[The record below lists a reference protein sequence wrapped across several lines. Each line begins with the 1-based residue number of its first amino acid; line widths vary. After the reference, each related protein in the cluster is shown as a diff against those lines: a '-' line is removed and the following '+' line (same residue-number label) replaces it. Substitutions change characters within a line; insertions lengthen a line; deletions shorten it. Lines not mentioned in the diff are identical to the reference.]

1 MTATSNTQRVASLPF
16 GDLRRHGD
24 LAALLTDDGVVTY
37 EQLADRVDE
46 LALTLAGARRLVLV
60 RGCRSVDTVVA
71 YLAALTAG
79 HPVILAPA
87 ARTDRSDPW
96 LTTHDPDIVLDA
108 DRDGMQVDIRRETSA
123 HELHPDLAL
132 LLTTSGSTGSPR
144 LVRLSHQN
152 LSSNAAAI
160 AEYLGL
166 GTADR
171 GVLNLPLHYC
181 YGLSVLNSH
190 LTVGAGVVVTD
201 LSVVDEC
208 FWTLMERH
216 GVTGLAGVPHTF
228 DLLDASGFADREL
241 SRLRY
246 VTQAG
251 GKLAPERVT
260 QYLQLG
266 QRRGWDFLV
275 MYGQTE
281 ATARMAYLPTELAER
296 HPSAIGVAIP
306 GGRLRLEPVDE
317 VSDPA
322 IGELVY
328 AGPNVMMG
336 YANRPA
342 DLALGAE
349 LTELRTGDLGRAL
362 PDGLFEVVG
371 RCSRFAK
378 VFGLR
383 LDLDEIERH
392 LRSAGMP
399 AACAEVDGSLVL
411 VVERRRHVARARSAA
426 AALCDVPLWVVHAVC
441 ADIPST
447 DSGKTDHRAV
457 AEIARTVVRDAPR
470 ATGGASSD
478 ELCALYAEL
487 LGRDVVTPGDS
498 FVGLGADSLSYV
510 ELSVRLG
517 ERLDRLPRDWHLRTI
532 TELSSTRSKTP
543 RRGTSTDPS
552 VILRALAILLIVAT
566 HANLLTV
573 MGGAHALLAVAGYN
587 AARFLPRHGPAA
599 RRLARTAWRI
609 ALPSGL
615 WIGTIA
621 VFTAEYGPA
630 TALMANGFVGSD
642 TWTLDWQFWFLEAI
656 VWTSLGLAAVLAFP
670 AVRRLERLSPFA
682 LGPRSGRRRS
692 RAAVRPRRRRGRGD
706 RALHRHDRPVVL
718 RPRLGGSSRPHHGA
732 ACTRHRARR
741 ADVGRLLRGPLA
753 RALRHGRDRGARLGA
768 AAAPAGP
775 AGHGLRRPGRGLAVD
790 LPHALAD
797 LPAPGDGVP
806 AAGDA
811 LVTPGR
817 ARLPPAVDPAR
828 RRHRATSPSSSGVL
842 SSASSRGWRSTSMAA
857 LIAAPISTE
866 IDST

>member
-24 LAALLTDDGVVTY
+24 LAALLTDDVVVTY

-46 LALTLAGARRLVLV
+46 LARTLAGARRLVLV

-87 ARTDRSDPW
+87 ARTDRTDPW
-96 LTTHDPDIVLDA
+96 LTTHDPDIVLDT
-108 DRDGMQVDIRRETSA
+108 DGAMQVDIRRGTSA
-123 HELHPDLAL
+123 HELHPNLAL

-160 AEYLGL
+160 AEYLDL
-166 GTADR
+166 GITDR

-190 LTVGAGVVVTD
+190 LTVGAGVVVTE

-208 FWTLMERH
+208 FWTLMEQH
-216 GVTGLAGVPHTF
+216 AVTGLAGVPHTF

-241 SRLRY
+241 GRLRY

-281 ATARMAYLPTELAER
+281 ATARIAYLPTELAER
-296 HPSAIGVAIP
+296 HPSGIGVAIP

-328 AGPNVMMG
+328 SGPNVMMG

-362 PDGLFEVVG
+362 PDGVFEVVG

-411 VVERRRHVARARSAA
+411 VVERRRHRARARTAA

-447 DSGKTDHRAV
+447 DSGKTDLRAV

-470 ATGGASSD
+470 STGGASSD

-487 LGRDVVTPGDS
+487 LGRDVVTPDDS

-532 TELSSTRSKTP
+532 AELSSTRGKTP

-566 HANLLTV
+566 HANLLTI

-621 VFTAEYGPA
+621 VFTAKYEPA

-656 VWTSLGLAAVLAFP
+656 VWTSLGLAAVLAVP
-670 AVRRLERLSPFA
+670 AVRRLERLAPFAWSLALVSVAATLRFGLAGVEAGVTERYTGTIVLWCFA
-682 LGPRSGRRRS
+682 LGWAAA
-692 RAAVRPRRRRGRGD
+692 RARTMAQRGLITTLAVLMSVGFFGD
-706 RALHRHDRPVVL
+706 LWRELFVVAAIAVLVWVPPLRLPARLATACGVLAAASLSIYLTHWQIYPHLEMEYPLLATLSSLLVGLAYHRLSSPLVDGVERVCVEFGRALVRSVARVSL
-718 RPRLGGSSRPHHGA
+718 RVDGRVD
-732 ACTRHRARR
+732 RR
-741 ADVGRLLRGPLA
+741 ADQ
-753 RALRHGRDRGARLGA
+753 H
-768 AAAPAGP
+768 
-775 AGHGLRRPGRGLAVD
+775 
-790 LPHALAD
+790 
-797 LPAPGDGVP
+797 
-806 AAGDA
+806 
-811 LVTPGR
+811 
-817 ARLPPAVDPAR
+817 
-828 RRHRATSPSSSGVL
+828 
-842 SSASSRGWRSTSMAA
+842 
-857 LIAAPISTE
+857 
-866 IDST
+866 

>member
-1 MTATSNTQRVASLPF
+1 MTATSHTQRVAGLPF

-24 LAALLTDDGVVTY
+24 QPALLTDDGIVTY
-37 EQLADRVDE
+37 QQLAGRVDE
-46 LALTLAGARRLVLV
+46 LALTLAGGRRLVLV

-87 ARTDRSDPW
+87 ARSDRSAPW

-108 DRDGMQVDIRRETSA
+108 DGSVDHGGGLQVDIRREVSA

-160 AEYLGL
+160 AEYLDL
-166 GTADR
+166 DTTDR

-190 LTVGAGVVVTD
+190 LTVGSGVVVTD

-208 FWTLMERH
+208 FWTLVEQH

-228 DLLDASGFADREL
+228 DMLDASGFADREL
-241 SRLRY
+241 GRLRY

-281 ATARMAYLPTELAER
+281 ATARMAYLPTTLAER
-296 HPSAIGVAIP
+296 HPSAIGAAIP
-306 GGRLRLEPVDE
+306 GGRLRLEPVDN

-322 IGELVY
+322 VGELVY
-328 AGPNVMMG
+328 SGPNVMMG

-342 DLALGAE
+342 DLARGAE

-371 RCSRFAK
+371 RSSRFAK

-392 LRSAGMP
+392 LQAAGMP
-399 AACAEVDGSLVL
+399 AACAEVDGSLVV

-426 AALCDVPLWVVHAVC
+426 AALCDIPPWVVLATC

-447 DSGKTDHRAV
+447 DTGKTDHRAV
-457 AEIARTVVRDAPR
+457 AEIARTAFRDAPR
-470 ATGGASSD
+470 STGGASPD
-478 ELCALYAEL
+478 ELCVLYAEL
-487 LGRDVVTPGDS
+487 LGREVVTPGDS

-532 TELSSTRSKTP
+532 ADLSSTTGRKP

-552 VILRALAILLIVAT
+552 VVLRALAILLIVAT

-587 AARFLPRHGPAA
+587 AARFLPRHGRAA

-615 WIGTIA
+615 WIVTLA
-621 VFTAEYGPA
+621 VFTTDYQPA

-656 VWTSLGLAAVLAFP
+656 VWTSLGLAVVLAVP
-670 AVRRLERLSPFA
+670 AVRRLERFAPFAWALGLVAVAAVLRFGLAGVEAGVTERYTGTIVLWCFA
-682 LGPRSGRRRS
+682 LGW
-692 RAAVRPRRRRGRGD
+692 AA
-706 RALHRHDRPVVL
+706 A
-718 RPRLGGSSRPHHGA
+718 
-732 ACTRHRARR
+732 RARTMAQR
-741 ADVGRLLRGPLA
+741 GLLTVLAVLLSVGFFGDLWRELFVVAAIAVLVWVPPLRLP
-753 RALRHGRDRGARLGA
+753 ARLATACGVLAGA
-768 AAAPAGP
+768 SLSIYLTHWQIYPHLEMEYPVLATLSSLVV
-775 AGHGLRRPGRGLAVD
+775 GLVYHRLSTP
-790 LPHALAD
+790 
-797 LPAPGDGVP
+797 
-806 AAGDA
+806 
-811 LVTPGR
+811 LVNSIER
-817 ARLPPAVDPAR
+817 VVRLVVRSLTPAR
-828 RRHRATSPSSSGVL
+828 RSPTL
-842 SSASSRGWRSTSMAA
+842 T
-857 LIAAPISTE
+857 P
-866 IDST
+866 